1 MRPNPTV
8 RLNPYEHGHIQAMN
22 RSKTDAAPV
31 RDNPPELTAI
41 QETQSGV
48 QRLPELDALRGIAA
62 FSVVLWHFYCATFVS
77 LPASWV
83 IFWISRGNGAVTL
96 FFILSGFVLSLPY
109 QRDQP
114 PVYSAFITRRIC
126 RIYLPY
132 LVGIGLSILV
142 VTFVCVSNKP
152 GLSDGFNTVC
162 GVPFD
167 YARMLE
173 HLFLIGNIHSNT
185 YNNAIWS
192 LIHEMRVS
200 LIFPVLYWVV
210 RRNKIAVNLIL
221 CVSLTAIST
230 IIGKFNLEWENGC
243 QTDYCFTLRVISFFI
258 IGILLAQYRDALV
271 RGYRRIP
278 TVVKILALLLAAV
291 LYRIS
296 MEATNAFLLDYG
308 VACGGAAFIV
318 SALGSRRIS
327 TLLRK
332 PLFAFLGKISYA
344 MYLNHL
350 SVIYLV
356 LYLCYPALPLWAL
369 CLVVIAITVMLSS
382 FFWKFIERPSIS
394 LGRRLTHCN

>member
-8 RLNPYEHGHIQAMN
+8 RLNPDEHGHKQAMN
-22 RSKTDAAPV
+22 RSKTDAALV
-31 RDNPPELTAI
+31 LDNPPGLTAI
-41 QETQSGV
+41 QDTQSGV

-62 FSVVLWHFYCATFVS
+62 FSVVVWHFYCATFVS
-77 LPASWV
+77 LPASWI

-96 FFILSGFVLSLPY
+96 FFILSGFVLSLPF

-114 PVYSAFITRRIC
+114 PVYSAFIIRRIC

-132 LVGIGLSILV
+132 LVGVGISILV
-142 VTFVCVSNKP
+142 VTFVCIEKKP
-152 GLSDGFNTVC
+152 GLSDGFNLVC
-162 GVPFD
+162 GVPLR
-167 YARMLE
+167 YMNMLE
-173 HLFLIGNIHSNT
+173 HFFLIGNIHSDT
-185 YNNAIWS
+185 YNSAIWS

-200 LIFPVLYWVV
+200 LIFPVLFWVV
-210 RRNKIAVNLIL
+210 RRNKIVANLIL
-221 CVSLTAIST
+221 CVSLTAFT
-230 IIGKFNLEWENGC
+230 IFIEKFNLQWENGY
-243 QTDYCFTLRVISFFI
+243 QTDYCFTLRVVSLFI
-258 IGILLAQYRDALV
+258 IGILLAQYREALV

-278 TVVKILALLLAAV
+278 TVVKILLLLFAVV

-296 MEATNAFLLDYG
+296 MEATNAFLVDYG
-308 VACGGAAFIV
+308 VACGVAVFII

-327 TLLRK
+327 TILRK

-356 LYLCYPALPLWAL
+356 LYLCYPALPLWPL

-382 FFWKFIERPSIS
+382 IFWKFIERPSIS